1 MFDRLRWQLL
11 LSYLG
16 VFTAILGVF
25 AIAVRLVFGYSL
37 RQSLSQELII
47 LAKVAATHAEIKDNR
62 LIVSDEFTG
71 SNVALS
77 DREFEWF
84 DRQKSL
90 VNKVGNLNV
99 NLPLNI
105 NPTVQFNKYS
115 GQKPDETISAIV
127 PIISNDN
134 QQQIGYVRIT
144 QSLDALDR
152 TFHKLDVGL
161 ISGMILSV
169 IISGGAGIWLTRR
182 AMKPTVT
189 SYQRLQ
195 QFTAD
200 AAHELRSPL
209 MAVKTNA
216 STALKYPDGMRSG
229 DLKKFN
235 AIASA
240 TEQIITLTEDLL
252 MLARAEND
260 PDSAAEQIDLALL
273 LQQIATKYQAQI
285 DAKSIRIE
293 VAIQP
298 NLLLQG
304 YTRSLHRVFINLLEN
319 AIHYTPSGGKI
330 RILAHSP
337 GERLRQRIEK
347 QIETS
352 IIDTGV
358 GIDPTDLERIFDRFW
373 RGDRARTRW
382 EGGSGLGLA
391 IAKSIVEQHHGSID
405 VKSKLGE
412 GSQFIVRL
420 PAMAQRETIV
430 LG

>member
-1 MFDRLRWQLL
+1 
-11 LSYLG
+11 
-16 VFTAILGVF
+16 
-25 AIAVRLVFGYSL
+25 
-37 RQSLSQELII
+37 
-47 LAKVAATHAEIKDNR
+47 
-62 LIVSDEFTG
+62 
-71 SNVALS
+71 
-77 DREFEWF
+77 
-84 DRQKSL
+84 
-90 VNKVGNLNV
+90 
-99 NLPLNI
+99 
-105 NPTVQFNKYS
+105 
-115 GQKPDETISAIV
+115 
-127 PIISNDN
+127 
-134 QQQIGYVRIT
+134 
-144 QSLDALDR
+144 
-152 TFHKLDVGL
+152 
-161 ISGMILSV
+161 MILSV